1 METGSF
7 ALANTHLSV
16 QRVDMASWE
25 PGSAHPD
32 TRARLRGVRS
42 AVRFESAVPTRDAAS
57 KNAPLTTNGDP
68 GVGFVRA
75 PHISCVRR
83 ATTVGQGIS
92 DKRRRSAVGSFVTS
106 SLAAV
111 AWFIRLSPGLQD
123 SPYNGERTSNIGRV
137 LKLRSFPIRR
147 PLSWRK
153 LLQQGN

>member
-57 KNAPLTTNGDP
+57 KNTPLTTNDDP
-68 GVGFVRA
+68 GVGSSALPTSVA
-75 PHISCVRR
+75 SAAQPLW
-83 ATTVGQGIS
+83 
-92 DKRRRSAVGSFVTS
+92 DKGLAVSVDGPAVGSFVTS

-111 AWFIRLSPGLQD
+111 AWFIWLSPGLQD
-123 SPYNGERTSNIGRV
+123 SPYNGERTSDNGRV
-137 LKLRSFPIRR
+137 LKLRSFPMRR